1 MRLRLS
7 IFAAVFLIVGLIS
20 ISVPEYGYSQEN
32 ISLGCCISPEN
43 GGTCEGCLE
52 GGSGCAIDGSLCP
65 ETSDF
70 TLDEVCSVSSVAGA
84 ICQAAQSSAGCCIN
98 SENTCENDVDFT
110 ACSGQHWFEGA
121 ACSDVPQCS
130 ASKDSLSLM
139 QFLLIA
145 LALVIVFSAI
155 REYRKNKARA
165 KNKA

>member
-43 GGTCEGCLE
+43 GGTCEGCFE

-84 ICQAAQSSAGCCIN
+84 ICQAVQSSAGCCIN
-98 SENTCENDVDFT
+98 SENTCEND
-110 ACSGQHWFEGA
+110 ALS
-121 ACSDVPQCS
+121 
-130 ASKDSLSLM
+130 SK
-139 QFLLIA
+139 
-145 LALVIVFSAI
+145 
-155 REYRKNKARA
+155 RKCTTWEDNLGGYGKEIQSTENR
-165 KNKA
+165 